1 MSKSLL
7 DQYQELLKEYK
18 KEVEDAIEE
27 SSKEASEYTLQL
39 VKKESPFTPA
49 KMRDPWRK
57 GKAHYRS
64 GWKINYENIGGLVG
78 RFEIYNAKEP
88 TLTHLLEN
96 GHAVAPGW
104 QYRFG
109 KYVKGKPH
117 IKPSEEAGAEYYHK
131 SLVKKLGRIK

>member
-7 DQYQELLKEYK
+7 DQYEDLLKVYK
-18 KEVEDAIEE
+18 KEVEDVIEDCG
-27 SSKEASEYTLQL
+27 KETSDYTLKL
-39 VKKESPFTPA
+39 VKERSPFTPA

-57 GKAHYRS
+57 GKTHYRA
-64 GWKINYENIGGLVG
+64 GWKIHYENIGGLIG
-78 RFEIYNAKEP
+78 RFEIYNSKEP

-109 KYVKGKPH
+109 KRVEAKPH
-117 IKPSEEAGAEYYHK
+117 IKVSEEDGAEFYHRI
-131 SLVKKLGRIK
+131 LVDKLKKMG